1 MNKLTHIE
9 KKKLERVLGMDTGY
23 VLDFT
28 NRTFD
33 EFFKEV
39 VGVSIYDQRYSYRSN
54 SKANRLRAF
63 WNVASEP
70 ELIGFVKGIQ
80 AGWELYS
87 QKPLDERTNNFFT
100 QILDRLEGTGS
111 AFPAGEKRKDGN
123 SRLRETIATKLQT
136 DLINLTSLSPQK
148 RGYAFEAFLK
158 QMFEAYGLSA
168 NASFRNTGEQIDG
181 SFQLNHETYLLE
193 AKWENDK
200 TGVADLHTFEGKIR
214 DKAAWSRGLFVS
226 NSGFTD
232 VGLEA
237 FGRSKRTV
245 CMSGLDLCEMLMAR
259 DSFDEVMAKKVRK
272 AAETGRPFVPY
283 RDL

>member
-1 MNKLTHIE
+1 
-9 KKKLERVLGMDTGY
+9 MDTGY